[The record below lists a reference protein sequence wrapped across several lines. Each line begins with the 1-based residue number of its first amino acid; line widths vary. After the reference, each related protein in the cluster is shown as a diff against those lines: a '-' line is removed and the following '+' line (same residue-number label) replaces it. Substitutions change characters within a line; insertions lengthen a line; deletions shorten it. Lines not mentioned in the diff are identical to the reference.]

1 MDSLQ
6 VTDQASRAVQNTP
19 NRVALDDMKDKIGSV
34 EFYNPAN
41 IPHMTVA
48 IVVMKNGYAVIGK
61 SAPADPDNYDDA
73 LGKRFAREDALRQ
86 LWPLEG
92 YALRERLKLSV

>member
-1 MDSLQ
+1 MTSMREADH
-6 VTDQASRAVQNTP
+6 ASKAVQKTP
-19 NRVALDDMKDKIGSV
+19 NRVALDEMEAKIASV

-92 YALRERLKLSV
+92 YALRERMMDVA